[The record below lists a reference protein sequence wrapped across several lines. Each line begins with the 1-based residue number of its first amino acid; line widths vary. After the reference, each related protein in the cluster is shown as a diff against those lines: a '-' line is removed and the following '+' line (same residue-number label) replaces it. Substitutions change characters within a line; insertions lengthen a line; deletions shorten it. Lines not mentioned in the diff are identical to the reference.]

1 MWHQVDTAHRWVN
14 KSEGG
19 VGLCLRGVGL
29 CLRGRCV
36 VVGGVNVVGEFAGWV
51 PGSSMGR

>member
-36 VVGGVNVVGEFAGWV
+36 VVGGVNGVGEFAGWV